1 MYSDRQISFVS
12 YSIQCVW
19 LSVLFIKEK
28 WINTII
34 ELGQPYQE
42 TTEMLCHLQITD
54 TVYGTDEQYVFYCI
68 EIPYQKLGLYWY
80 WMIFQNSAIPIP
92 NQYQQKIQWKYNS
105 GSSVYYS
112 INDYSTKHCKQKHIT
127 CFLWKDHFF
136 LQISFKRFTFGL
148 PMIKFST
155 F

>member
-12 YSIQCVW
+12 YSVQCVW

-28 WINTII
+28 WINTIR

-54 TVYGTDEQYVFYCI
+54 TVYGTDEQYVLYCI

-80 WMIFQNSAIPIP
+80 WLILHCIQFSNTLMPQHALVQLKPFCHGPQMNNTYCIVLKYHTKSWHCIGICLFFQNSAIPIL
-92 NQYQQKIQWKYNS
+92 NQYQ
-105 GSSVYYS
+105 
-112 INDYSTKHCKQKHIT
+112 
-127 CFLWKDHFF
+127 
-136 LQISFKRFTFGL
+136 
-148 PMIKFST
+148 PKFQ
-155 F
+155 FQFC